1 MSKKKKSKSAAPAV
15 QPPPP
20 PPPTEPPNG
29 RGVLITPRTAEELGL
44 FESDDVFA
52 TLTTIKVP
60 LELFSQQPWI
70 DCPATHALGIPL
82 KATRWPSENAR
93 VPNNLTL
100 GLFMV
105 ADPKDE
111 KFGKVQFRRMNGA
124 VLVASVMDGG
134 EVKEKEVE
142 MMLMYLSGMS
152 AQFTTFVREERN
164 ERDEDAEAD
173 WIEQRVERTQEL
185 AARMLT
191 SEAFRQYVKQDVVK
205 QV

>member
-44 FESDDVFA
+44 PESDDVFA

-60 LELFSQQPWI
+60 LELFDQQPWI
-70 DCPATHALGIPL
+70 DCPATHALGKPL
-82 KATRWPSENAR
+82 KATRWPSESAR

-124 VLVASVMDGG
+124 VLVASVIDGG
-134 EVKEKEVE
+134 EVKEKDVE

-152 AQFTTFVREERN
+152 AQITAFVREERN

-173 WIEQRVERTQEL
+173 WIEERVERTQEL

-191 SEAFRQYVKQDVVK
+191 SEAFRQYVKQDVVR

>member
-1 MSKKKKSKSAAPAV
+1 MSKKKKSKSVAPAV

-20 PPPTEPPNG
+20 PPMEPPNG

-44 FESDDVFA
+44 PESDDVFA

-105 ADPKDE
+105 ADPKDP

-124 VLVASVMDGG
+124 VLVASVTDG
-134 EVKEKEVE
+134 EDVKEKDVE
-142 MMLMYLSGMS
+142 MMLMYLSGTS
-152 AQFTTFVREERN
+152 AQITAFVREARN

-173 WIEQRVERTQEL
+173 WIEERLERTQEL

-191 SEAFRQYVKQDVVK
+191 SEAFGQYVKQDVVK

>member
-15 QPPPP
+15 QFP
-20 PPPTEPPNG
+20 PPPTEPTNG
-29 RGVLITPRTAEELGL
+29 RGVMITPRTAEELGL
-44 FESDDVFA
+44 PESDDVFA

-111 KFGKVQFRRMNGA
+111 KFGRVQFRRMNGA
-124 VLVASVMDGG
+124 VLVASVIDGG
-134 EVKEKEVE
+134 DVKEKDVE
-142 MMLMYLSGMS
+142 MMLMYLSSMS
-152 AQFTTFVREERN
+152 AQITAFVREERN

-173 WIEQRVERTQEL
+173 WIEERVERTQEL

-191 SEAFRQYVKQDVVK
+191 SEAFGQYVKQDMVR